1 MYESIPVN
9 LRVPSENTLNRTVR
23 WNTNRRM
30 NTIPAVAK
38 LDFSGSHRNSWT
50 VKTLPAIGHGGFV
63 EDTIRRAQHTN
74 LFQLGW
80 LSRIIRANRSAV
92 IGLLLPFQRKKYKYL
107 LELINLRLFAI
118 PNTVNLILNTNL
130 SFRRFVTSLLFQ
142 ALL

>member
-1 MYESIPVN
+1 MNLMIEDSNLSRQQLTNLKIIFTGIQLQCLPQIPIVQDTFIVVLLVYESIPVN

-30 NTIPAVAK
+30 NTILAVAK

-74 LFQLGW
+74 LFQLG
-80 LSRIIRANRSAV
+80 
-92 IGLLLPFQRKKYKYL
+92 
-107 LELINLRLFAI
+107 
-118 PNTVNLILNTNL
+118 
-130 SFRRFVTSLLFQ
+130 
-142 ALL
+142 